1 MTETQYKVVQAIGTP
16 VRLPGRLPFVANALY
31 PQNKRAAA
39 VDLDNDPDNSTGN
52 GGWGARIRRYH
63 GEGQRNQLRHMPG
76 YSLNWNGPLLIAKI
90 RQAQPAAIA
99 DVTTAAAEAAAAN
112 TPVDTGRAQR
122 SVQALPATRHGN
134 RTGAR
139 WGSFGVP
146 YYIFLE
152 LRGNM
157 LRNAADATLSEIGR
171 RTRFN
176 HLQAGGTIG
185 PPGAV

>member
-1 MTETQYKVVQAIGTP
+1 MP
-16 VRLPGRLPFVANALY
+16 
-31 PQNKRAAA
+31 
-39 VDLDNDPDNSTGN
+39 
-52 GGWGARIRRYH
+52 
-63 GEGQRNQLRHMPG
+63 PG
-76 YSLNWNGPLLIAKI
+76 YNLNWNGPLLIAKM

-122 SVQALPATRHGN
+122 SVQALPATRQGN

-139 WGSFGVP
+139 WGSFAVP

-157 LRNAADATLSEIGR
+157 LRNAADAHYPKLAAALA
-171 RTRFN
+171 N
-176 HLQAGGTIG
+176 HLKAGGSIG

>member
-1 MTETQYKVVQAIGTP
+1 MP
-16 VRLPGRLPFVANALY
+16 
-31 PQNKRAAA
+31 
-39 VDLDNDPDNSTGN
+39 
-52 GGWGARIRRYH
+52 
-63 GEGQRNQLRHMPG
+63 PG
-76 YSLNWNGPLLIAKI
+76 YSLNWNGPLLIAKM

-171 RTRFN
+171 RTRLPTCKPAAPSALQEPSDHDRKTN
-176 HLQAGGTIG
+176 PLRSRRRARRIPQQPHAHSRCRPLPVRHRAPPHPASHSRSTQRYHPQSRSRLQA
-185 PPGAV
+185 

>member
-1 MTETQYKVVQAIGTP
+1 MP
-16 VRLPGRLPFVANALY
+16 
-31 PQNKRAAA
+31 
-39 VDLDNDPDNSTGN
+39 N
-52 GGWGARIRRYH
+52 GYT
-63 GEGQRNQLRHMPG
+63 
-76 YSLNWNGPLLIAKI
+76 LNWTGSQLLNKI
-90 RQAQPAAIA
+90 RQAQPAAVNDI
-99 DVTTAAAEAAAAN
+99 TTAAAETAAAN

-122 SVQALPATRHGN
+122 SVQALPAARQGT

-139 WGSFGVP
+139 WGSFAVP

-157 LRNAADATLSEIGR
+157 LRNAADEHYPKLAAALAS
-171 RTRFN
+171 

>member
-1 MTETQYKVVQAIGTP
+1 MP
-16 VRLPGRLPFVANALY
+16 PGF
-31 PQNKRAAA
+31 
-39 VDLDNDPDNSTGN
+39 
-52 GGWGARIRRYH
+52 
-63 GEGQRNQLRHMPG
+63 
-76 YSLNWNGPLLIAKI
+76 SLNWKGPLIIEKI

-99 DVTTAAAEAAAAN
+99 AITSAAAGTAAAN

-122 SVQALPATRHGN
+122 SVQALPATRHGT

-139 WGSFGVP
+139 WGSFAVP

-152 LRGNM
+152 LRANM
-157 LRNAADATLSEIGR
+157 LRNAADEHYPNLAAALAS
-171 RTRFN
+171 